1 MEWGNPKMMVHSKS
15 FRKLAS
21 SKEEQ
26 RPDRSDAASHV
37 GAAGLAH
44 LARSVRSDAAL
55 RWEEL
60 FFIGFF
66 IHDVC

>member
-1 MEWGNPKMMVHSKS
+1 MMVHSKS

-55 RWEEL
+55 R
-60 FFIGFF
+60 
-66 IHDVC
+66 